1 MCRSGSPQCKVQAAA
16 GQEEPRSTVHHRV
29 GLVKEMT
36 GLAVRLSRVSGG
48 QGLSAEQVFVVGHR
62 FKVSGSGAGPV
73 AAQVIDLHASR
84 DRAGEPLVHQPVNCG
99 QSRAAPGAANLT
111 VPGCGEVASPED
123 AAIWLNLEFGEDAVT
138 QRSDWRGPHPPPPP
152 SRSPSL
158 SFFLWGIGSLFPAAP
173 RARPPLLI

>member
-1 MCRSGSPQCKVQAAA
+1 MCRSSSPLLTVQAAA
-16 GQEEPRSTVHHRV
+16 GEAEPRSPVHQRV
-29 GLVKEMT
+29 GLVKEMMA
-36 GLAVRLSRVSGG
+36 LAVRLSRVSGG
-48 QGLSAEQVFVVGHR
+48 QGFTAEQVFVVGLH

-123 AAIWLNLEFGEDAVT
+123 AAIWLNLEFCEDAVT
-138 QRSDWRGPHPPPPP
+138 QRSDWRGHH
-152 SRSPSL
+152 RSPL
-158 SFFLWGIGSLFPAAP
+158 P
-173 RARPPLLI
+173 